1 MKKLLLLCGLLA
13 VFACTEEPADSA
25 GGNGGRKARVL
36 GSPTSRLALRGSLS
50 VKLSPETAQAVAA
63 AQAQLPATRSGVATC
78 SGVGGIDAILHE
90 IDAGRFERVVAYNP
104 EWEDVYEQTGINR
117 WYTIAFD
124 DEIQLS
130 EVGERLAALPGVAV
144 VEYGI
149 DPRYIRP
156 MSEGPAVPAS
166 GGMFPRVGETRAAKA
181 MNDPMLPFQWNYDNP
196 GGGLFPDVAVK
207 PVSYTHLTL
216 PTTSRV

>member
-1 MKKLLLLCGLLA
+1 MTIYEKIATPLRAVGGICLYGRACGLCRRQWRTEGPGA
-13 VFACTEEPADSA
+13 GFPDFAA
-25 GGNGGRKARVL
+25 GVAGESFRKVVARNG
-36 GSPTSRLALRGSLS
+36 
-50 VKLSPETAQAVAA
+50 AVAA

-149 DPRYIRP
+149 DPRYIR
-156 MSEGPAVPAS
+156 
-166 GGMFPRVGETRAAKA
+166 R
-181 MNDPMLPFQWNYDNP
+181 
-196 GGGLFPDVAVK
+196 
-207 PVSYTHLTL
+207 
-216 PTTSRV
+216 